1 MHRIYKK
8 EYNVLLSS
16 FTLRAFFGIIVV
28 SSLFACKGV
37 SKEDLEEVEKKAT
50 EKVKAAK
57 EETEKVK
64 KELEDKITVL
74 ENRPPASIN
83 AAQYTNIQGAVGL
96 NADGNLDNSKGL
108 AKDVADLKTNVARI
122 PAKIV
127 KGVNA
132 LADQFTIGT
141 TGKSGQIKPS
151 DL

>member
-1 MHRIYKK
+1 MNRIYK
-8 EYNVLLSS
+8 NVLLSS

-37 SKEDLEEVEKKAT
+37 SKEELEEVEKKAT
-50 EKVKAAK
+50 EEVKAAK
-57 EETEKVK
+57 EKTEKMK

-74 ENRPPASIN
+74 ESRAPADIN

-96 NADGNLDNSKGL
+96 NADGNLNNSIGL

-127 KGVNA
+127 KGANA
-132 LADQFTIGT
+132 LGKQFTIG
-141 TGKSGQIKPS
+141 KSGLNPEIILA
-151 DL
+151 DTNL